1 MCVYIFFLELNHFQ
15 INYESHDIAALN
27 TLLHTSK
34 NRHSFFWRT
43 IVLLSH
49 LTKITLGFLILTSTQ
64 LTLKFS
70 KVSHKKK
77 NVIYNFLSDQQ
88 PVKNLLLHYVS
99 YFFYIEQFPALPLLP
114 AFKNSFHSI
123 GL

>member
-1 MCVYIFFLELNHFQ
+1 MCVHIFFLELNHFQ

-34 NRHSFFWRT
+34 SRHLFSWRT

-77 NVIYNFLSDQQ
+77 CSLQLFIR
-88 PVKNLLLHYVS
+88 
-99 YFFYIEQFPALPLLP
+99 PAT
-114 AFKNSFHSI
+114 S
-123 GL
+123 